1 VPQEHDIVE
10 ILEFDEIHNVGDVG
24 FEVYFGVC
32 EVHPFAQ
39 TGEGDEIGIVPLL
52 SEPTG
57 DCLPTPAPKPTTTDQ
72 DVDAHPKDLLVRQ
85 QPKSGSS
92 HLVSAYGRGAAGDVP
107 YASS

>member
-72 DVDAHPKDLLVRQ
+72 DINGHPKRLLLRQ
-85 QPKSGSS
+85 QP
-92 HLVSAYGRGAAGDVP
+92 AFQ
-107 YASS
+107 